1 MGTGKTK
8 TRHIKVISF
17 DAGFTLIYTEPPV
30 GEVYAGVAAR
40 FGYSLNGEDIHA
52 RFLETFKRKN
62 ELNREKREDNALADE
77 KRSYEWWKEIF
88 RESMGDLLPPADLE
102 KMFKVCFDEYARG
115 DYWRL
120 FPDVEQTLTAL
131 RSRGYRLVVLSN
143 WDHRLNQTL
152 NELGLTR
159 FFEKIYISTLIG
171 FAKPDPGAFRYV
183 IEDLGVPAEV
193 ILHVGDTLEEDI
205 LGARGAGVRAV
216 CIDRK
221 ERYSSMHDQIPII
234 SSLTGLLEF

>member
-1 MGTGKTK
+1 MLLKD
-8 TRHIKVISF
+8 IEVISF
-17 DAGFTLIYTEPPV
+17 DAGFTLIYTDPPV
-30 GEVYAGVAAR
+30 GEMYAGMAGHL
-40 FGYSLNGEDIHA
+40 GYSFNGEDIHS
-52 RFLETFKRKN
+52 RFMETFKNKN
-62 ELNREKREDNALADE
+62 SLNREKRVDNALADE
-77 KRSYEWWKEIF
+77 ERSYEWWKEIF
-88 RESMGDLLPPADLE
+88 KESIGDLLPPGDLE
-102 KMFKVCFDEYARG
+102 KMFKVCFEEYAKG

-152 NELGLTR
+152 KELGLNR

-183 IEDLGVPAEV
+183 IEDLNVPAEV

-205 LGARGAGVRAV
+205 LGARHAGVRAV

-221 ERYSSMHDQIPII
+221 ERYRSKRDQIPMI
-234 SSLTGLLEF
+234 STLAELLE